1 VGAVDVVGR
10 DRQDDTGG
18 HRHPDRDVPPWRVD
32 DSTAGAVVLGR
43 PGRLGRRVSAI
54 PILSAAAVSA
64 KVGSADQWSWERA
77 IVAAAKPTQPPTKA
91 RVRPCSTSPR

>member
-1 VGAVDVVGR
+1 MWWAVTARTTPVATAIR
-10 DRQDDTGG
+10 TGMS
-18 HRHPDRDVPPWRVD
+18 HRGGSTTP
-32 DSTAGAVVLGR
+32 TAGAVVLGR

-77 IVAAAKPTQPPTKA
+77 IVAAA
-91 RVRPCSTSPR
+91 